1 VTSFTYRDDVIV
13 DISYAEPAGSGDSAA
28 HGA

>member
-1 VTSFTYRDDVIV
+1 VTSFTYSGDAIV
-13 DISYAEPAGSGDSAA
+13 GISYAEPAGRGDSAA